1 MTRHTSKLTTVFKIS
16 VVFCLLFTIW
26 GILPDSALGSA
37 SLLNVT
43 SKAQA
48 FLTARFGWLY
58 LLSMSAFLLIAL
70 FLIFSRFGSIRLGK
84 DTDRP
89 DFGLI
94 SWFAMLFSAGMGI
107 GLVFW
112 GVSEPLTHFHT
123 PPVPTA
129 DEANAARLA
138 MRYSFFH
145 WGLHPWALYAMV
157 GLAIAYST
165 FRKGRPAT
173 IGDTVASLMH
183 SRYEVFG
190 KNTVEILAIVATTF
204 GVATS
209 LGLGAQQISGGFHFL
224 IPGIPNSFLTQLVI
238 ILIISV
244 LYMYS
249 AASGLDKGIR
259 ILSNANIIAA
269 LLLMV
274 GVLLVGP
281 GSFIMDL
288 FVQTSG
294 AYLQNL
300 PVMSFRAAA
309 FEPGE
314 REWINS
320 WTIFYWAWWISWSPF
335 VGTFIA
341 RVSRGRT
348 IREFVIGITL
358 VPTVFGLLWFTV
370 FGGTAIWSEMF
381 DNANLI
387 GVVNDNG
394 IETGLFALL
403 ETFGGFG
410 TVLSILAVLLITT
423 FFITSADSAT
433 YVLGMLSSGGS
444 LTPSLRIK
452 LTWGV
457 IQSSIAAVL
466 LSTGGLGTLQA
477 AAILAAFPFV
487 FVVILMIVSLFKD
500 LSDEPD
506 QSATVERKASNE

>member
-48 FLTARFGWLY
+48 FLTERFGWLY

-129 DEANAARLA
+129 DDADAARLA

-259 ILSNANIIAA
+259 ILSNANILAA
-269 LLLMV
+269 MLLMV

-314 REWINS
+314 RAWINS

-358 VPTVFGLLWFTV
+358 VPTFFG
-370 FGGTAIWSEMF
+370 
-381 DNANLI
+381 
-387 GVVNDNG
+387 
-394 IETGLFALL
+394 
-403 ETFGGFG
+403 
-410 TVLSILAVLLITT
+410 
-423 FFITSADSAT
+423 
-433 YVLGMLSSGGS
+433 
-444 LTPSLRIK
+444 
-452 LTWGV
+452 
-457 IQSSIAAVL
+457 
-466 LSTGGLGTLQA
+466 
-477 AAILAAFPFV
+477 
-487 FVVILMIVSLFKD
+487 
-500 LSDEPD
+500 
-506 QSATVERKASNE
+506 